1 MGGYTPFDPGF
12 GGFQFEDPMEE
23 ERRRRE
29 LEAQEATQ
37 LRQAMD
43 TEPSWDDP
51 VQDVSGRLPNVE
63 PKKSTEGS
71 IDDTASVAQAA
82 AEGDVDY
89 ITRFEEHLAN
99 RPEREDYEPGTLR
112 KILSVIGGTLAGG
125 DPNVTRQLSGYGGY
139 DEEMANW
146 EREGQGLA
154 DVAELEET
162 RYGEG
167 TKRRGQD
174 VTARG
179 QDVTA
184 RGQDIRAGTEAAGQE
199 ISRGNLGLRG
209 EELAEKQR
217 AAGVSEPIEERKVEA
232 TESQAATAA
241 ERAGHYGRSVDALA
255 GYRSRPSSPQK
266 INLTQQA
273 QLEKLALDDVLAI
286 NPEWEKFARFHETT
300 GDVLG
305 RAGQV
310 PGTDEG
316 FMWFD
321 KPGPAVDDP
330 DYQEFMLAFEAAR
343 RRRGGTAGLEDIP
356 PLPQE

>member
-1 MGGYTPFDPGF
+1 MGYGYTPFGLGSYQTESP
-12 GGFQFEDPMEE
+12 EEE
-23 ERRRRE
+23 ERKRRE

-37 LRQAMD
+37 LRQSME
-43 TEPSWDDP
+43 TEPTWEDP
-51 VQDVSGRLPNVE
+51 DVDVGGRLPDLEE
-63 PKKSTEGS
+63 PKRSTEGS
-71 IDDTASVAQAA
+71 IDDTAAVAGAA
-82 AEGDVDY
+82 AEGDIDY
-89 ITRFEEHLAN
+89 IKRFEEHLAT
-99 RPEREDYEPGTLR
+99 RPEREDYEPSTLR

-125 DPNVTRQLSGYGGY
+125 DPNVTRSLAGYGKY
-139 DEEMANW
+139 DEAMGDWEA
-146 EREGQGLA
+146 EREGLG

-184 RGQDIRAGTEAAGQE
+184 RGQDIRAGTEAAGQVIE
-199 ISRGNLGLRG
+199 RGNLGLRG
-209 EELAEKQR
+209 DELAERKR
-217 AAGVSEPIEERKVEA
+217 AAGVAEPLEERKVK
-232 TESQAATAA
+232 TGESRA
-241 ERAGHYGRSVDALA
+241 ETYGRSVDSLA
-255 GYRSRPSSPQK
+255 DFRGREPAPQEVSPS
-266 INLTQQA
+266 QQA
-273 QLEKLALDDVLAI
+273 QLEKLALDDVIAM
-286 NPEWEKFARFHETT
+286 NPDWEKFARFHETT

-321 KPGPAVDDP
+321 KPGPAADDP
-330 DYQEFMLAFEAAR
+330 DYQEFMIALEAAR
-343 RRRGGTAGLEDIP
+343 RRRGGTAGLEDVP